1 MLSINKKEKLPLKK
15 FYTKSA
21 DNTPTSQKRIKRQ
34 TYVRKIINN
43 ENFAQFMTIKPNKKL
58 IN

>member
-21 DNTPTSQKRIKRQ
+21 DNTPTSQKKDKATNLR
-34 TYVRKIINN
+34 T
-43 ENFAQFMTIKPNKKL
+43 
-58 IN
+58 